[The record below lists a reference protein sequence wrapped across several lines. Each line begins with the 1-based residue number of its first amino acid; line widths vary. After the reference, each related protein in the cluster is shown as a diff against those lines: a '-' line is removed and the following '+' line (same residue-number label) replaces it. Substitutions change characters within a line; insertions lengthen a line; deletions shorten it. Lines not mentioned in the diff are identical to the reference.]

1 MTVSTRLSIPLLAC
15 SVGLALGACSTP
27 GSPTPAPQPSP
38 QSAQS
43 TATPT
48 DAGQSASA
56 QSSASPSESATRPI
70 NGDAW
75 VRSLNDL
82 APQTTDDPM
91 VFTDLRV
98 GEHADFYRV
107 TVEFT
112 GTGSPGYFVSWSDEP
127 REQGR
132 GEPLEVSGE
141 VFLDIVLSGTTMPVD
156 EALQPRYYDGPKTL
170 AIGPIEVIE
179 DGTFEDTTH
188 IAIGMDAQRDF
199 QIGFLADPVRAVIDI
214 KR

>member
-1 MTVSTRLSIPLLAC
+1 MTVSPRLSIPLLAC

-27 GSPTPAPQPSP
+27 DSPEPAPQPSP

-43 TATPT
+43 AATPPN
-48 DAGQSASA
+48 AGQSEAA
-56 QSSASPSESATRPI
+56 QSSAPQGENTTRPI

-75 VRSLNDL
+75 VRSLDDL
-82 APQTTDDPM
+82 ASQTTDDPM

-107 TVEFT
+107 VVEFT
-112 GTGSPGYFVSWSDEP
+112 GTGSPGYFVNWSDEP
-127 REQGR
+127 HEQGR
-132 GEPLEVSGE
+132 GEPLEVGGE

-156 EALQPRYYDGPKTL
+156 EALQPLYYDGPKTL
-170 AIGPIEVIE
+170 AVGPIEVIE

-199 QIGFLADPVRAVIDI
+199 QIGFLADPVRVVIDI
-214 KR
+214 KK